1 MSEGRDRI
9 LLAAEELFG
18 TYGFDRV
25 SVRDIAERAE
35 VNKALIFYH
44 FNSKDELFE
53 TVLLGYFESH
63 TEALREAWTTPGP
76 MRERLHTM
84 IDAYVDFIAHHRAWP
99 RLVQHVAATD
109 HSEHIPTVQRGL
121 QPMFEWVSEVL
132 DELATDEGPLSR
144 RNLFETVA
152 GSVLHHFTYASVL
165 APMWGGDPLSQANV
179 DERRAHLHWLVDVL
193 LNALEERA
201 QH

>member
-9 LLAAEELFG
+9 LKAAEDLFG
-18 TYGFDRV
+18 TYGFDRI

-53 TVLLGYFESH
+53 TVLLHYFESH
-63 TEALREAWTTPGP
+63 TEALRDAWEATGTL
-76 MRERLHTM
+76 RDRVHNM
-84 IDAYVDFIAHHRAWP
+84 IDGYVDFIVEHRNWP
-99 RLVQHVAATD
+99 KLVQHVAATE
-109 HSEHIPTVQRGL
+109 HSEHIPTVRRGL
-121 QPMFEWVSEVL
+121 TPMIAWANETFGEI
-132 DELATDEGPLSR
+132 APDEGPLSV

-165 APMWGGDPLSQANV
+165 APMWQDKPLAEEHIA
-179 DERRAHLHWLVDVL
+179 ERRAHLHWLVDVL
-193 LNALEERA
+193 LDAVESRA
-201 QH
+201 HL